1 MSTRVRTS
9 HGGFHGDGFNFGQQ
23 FGLKAVARGKPVKDG
38 APEDRRNTQKNSLR
52 TSATLADGAPISGAS
67 VVAKIGGEMGRQ
79 KTLRAIKAAERSTRE
94 RTPNG

>member
-67 VVAKIGGEMGRQ
+67 AVAGIALSTLRIVCGSEPL
-79 KTLRAIKAAERSTRE
+79 KTLGSE
-94 RTPNG
+94 